1 MVETNAKIISIVA
14 ILVVIALG
22 LFFTLIGK
30 TKVSPPVV
38 TPPTVTTEEETILA
52 NQINSLTEEQ
62 LAAISTDLTDFSTAT
77 QNDIA
82 SDSSIF
88 MYQ

>member
-1 MVETNAKIISIVA
+1 VIETNTKTISIVA
-14 ILVVIALG
+14 ILVVVALG
-22 LFFTLIGK
+22 VFFAVRAK
-30 TKVSPPVV
+30 SKVTPPVV
-38 TPPTVTTEEETILA
+38 TPTVTTEEETILA

-62 LAAISTDLTDFSTAT
+62 LAAISTDLTDFSTTT

-82 SDSSIF
+82 SNTGMF